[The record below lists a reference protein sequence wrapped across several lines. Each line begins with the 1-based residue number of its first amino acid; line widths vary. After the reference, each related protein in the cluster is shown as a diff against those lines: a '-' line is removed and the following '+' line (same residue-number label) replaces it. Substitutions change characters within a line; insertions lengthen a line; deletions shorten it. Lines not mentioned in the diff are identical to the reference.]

1 MSDFAVMCQ
10 QVHLDKYTQHITLI
24 KMRVWLHFHEQLKM
38 ADDIKYGKLK
48 NARKLEEEL
57 KKIRG
62 DDSKV
67 LDVQLSLATQPKI
80 MQVKQMEAT

>member
-1 MSDFAVMCQ
+1 
-10 QVHLDKYTQHITLI
+10 
-24 KMRVWLHFHEQLKM
+24 M
-38 ADDIKYGKLK
+38 ADEKKYGKLK
-48 NARKLEEEL
+48 NAKKLEEEL

-80 MQVKQMEAT
+80 IQIKQMETTQT